1 MKKLLLL
8 LAAIGMVAMGCQTDN
23 DGLDNGG
30 NDGGV
35 TPPSTTETA
44 KIASVEEQ
52 GAHITATLATL
63 EDVKSALNTTIETLE
78 QNAPAT
84 RGNDNGVK
92 EQIANLQG
100 QINALEDVII
110 RLTAYT
116 GGELVEMEDWA
127 EATFAT
133 LEQQDALATEL
144 AALKATV
151 AGLDTVSSAE
161 LADALAA
168 SEASMNKWVNEQLS
182 GYATVADMDAQI
194 ATLQASLTEDSE
206 ALRED
211 ITALTASLAESK
223 KKITASYK
231 KAIKTAINDFAGVVN
246 EQISNEIAAVN
257 ARLDEELATI
267 NSRLDA
273 IEARLDKIEE
283 AIKDLVNRIQSVVYV
298 KKHGDNPTPIVTSAE
313 ATTVTL
319 DFEISPKSA
328 VEGLSLKW
336 SEYAKVKALY
346 TETTTFVDM
355 PITSFTVDAEN
366 GIVTVVASGENLSD
380 EFYTSL
386 VGASLRLE
394 ISDGNSDKRSDYV
407 NIVPQR
413 WFSEGISLTPAS
425 NELYYITTDGNTLE
439 PTNANNKS
447 QTELFGANI
456 TTNLYDWQKG
466 CFVFKFDGDVTKI
479 GSYAFGVK
487 LDNEGSY
494 QSTLKY
500 IAMPNSVTDI
510 AAQAFAYCCDELVS
524 IIIPDSVTAIGR
536 TAFAE
541 LAKLESVKLG
551 QNVKSLGLYSFSR
564 CTNLKSI
571 NIPNKITTIPDYCFR
586 GCEKLKDIVL
596 HDNIQSIGARAFENC
611 KVMKISV
618 LPANL
623 TTMGKW
629 AFGICNAITSITL
642 PDNLTSVD
650 DNPFFECKKLEYF
663 YGKFASEDNRC
674 FIFEGELKA
683 LAPQTEGE
691 YTLPDGITRLGGKSI
706 SHMSKQITITIPN
719 TVTEIDEE
727 TFARIDNVLGFK
739 GKYASE
745 DGKFL
750 IKDDSLYAYAA
761 NGDTKCDVPYG
772 VENIMYR
779 VFSEIPTLQELNLP
793 STLRSVMVKFVDD
806 CENLHTVRFASPTP
820 PTITDYANET
830 NKVLFYNMEVPNI
843 FVPLNSMANYKA
855 AEYWKDYADKING
868 YIL

>member
-23 DGLDNGG
+23 NGLDNGG

-35 TPPSTTETA
+35 TPPPATGTA
-44 KIASVEEQ
+44 KIASIEEQ
-52 GAHITATLATL
+52 VAHITATVTTL
-63 EDVKSALNTTIETLE
+63 EGVKYALNTTIEALN

-100 QINALEDVII
+100 QINALEDIII

-116 GGELVEMEDWA
+116 SGELVEMADWA
-127 EATFAT
+127 SATFAT
-133 LEQQDALATEL
+133 LEQQEALAKEL
-144 AALKATV
+144 AEIKTMLTLLE
-151 AGLDTVSSAE
+151 GVSTESIN
-161 LADALAA
+161 DAITT
-168 SEASMNKWVNEQLS
+168 SEASMKSWVNEQLS
-182 GYATVADMDAQI
+182 GYCTIADVDVQIAALKESLVADMEEEMDAII
-194 ATLQASLTEDSE
+194 ATLTTLKNQIEEGYKSAITEAITQFGGEITDKIT
-206 ALRED
+206 AD
-211 ITALTASLAESK
+211 ITA
-223 KKITASYK
+223 
-231 KAIKTAINDFAGVVN
+231 INQRIDK
-246 EQISNEIAAVN
+246 
-257 ARLDEELATI
+257 ELATI
-267 NSRLDA
+267 NLRLDD
-273 IEARLDKIEE
+273 IEKRLDEIEE
-283 AIKDLVNRIQSVVYV
+283 AVNDLVNRIQSVVYV
-298 KKHGDNPTPIVTSAE
+298 KKHGDNPTPIVTSTE

-328 VEGLSLKW
+328 IEGLSLKW

-346 TETTTFVDM
+346 AETTTFVNM
-355 PITSFTVDAEN
+355 PITSFTTDAEN
-366 GIVTVVASGENLSD
+366 GIVTVVASGENLSA

-386 VGASLRLE
+386 VRASLRLE

-447 QTELFGANI
+447 ETELFGANI
-456 TTNLYDWQKG
+456 TSNLYDWQKG

-479 GSYAFGVK
+479 GNYAFGVK
-487 LDNEGSY
+487 QGNEGVY

-500 IAMPNSVTDI
+500 FAMPNSVTEI
-510 AAQAFAYCCDELVS
+510 VSQAFAYCCDELVS
-524 IIIPDSVTAIGR
+524 IIIPDSVTKIGR
-536 TAFAE
+536 TAFAN
-541 LAKLESVKLG
+541 LDKLESVTLG
-551 QNVKSLGLYSFSR
+551 QNVESLGLYTFSR
-564 CTNLKSI
+564 DINLKSI
-571 NIPNKITTIPDYCFR
+571 NIPEKITSIPDYCFR
-586 GCEKLKDIVL
+586 GCEKLKNIVL
-596 HDNIQSIGARAFENC
+596 HDNIQSIGAHAFENC
-611 KVMKISV
+611 MVMKISA

-623 TTMGKW
+623 ATMGKW
-629 AFGICNAITSITL
+629 AFGNCNAITKITL
-642 PDNLTSVD
+642 SDNLTSVA
-650 DNPFFECKKLEYF
+650 DNPFFDCEKLAYF

-674 FIFEGELKA
+674 FILDGELKT
-683 LAPQTEGE
+683 LSPQTEGE

-706 SHMSKQITITIPN
+706 CHMSKQITITIPD

-727 TFARIDNVLGFK
+727 TFARIENVLGFK

-750 IKDDSLYAYAA
+750 IKDDNLYAFAA
-761 NGDTKCDVPYG
+761 NGSTKCDVPYG

-779 VFSEIPTLQELNLP
+779 VFSEIPTLEELNLP

-806 CENLHTVRFASPTP
+806 CQNLHTVRFASPIP

-843 FVPLNSMANYKA
+843 FVPLNSVANYKA